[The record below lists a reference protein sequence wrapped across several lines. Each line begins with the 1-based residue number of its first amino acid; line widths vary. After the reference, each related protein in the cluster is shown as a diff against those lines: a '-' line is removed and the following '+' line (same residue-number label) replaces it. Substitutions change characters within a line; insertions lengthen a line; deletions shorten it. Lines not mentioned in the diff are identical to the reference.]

1 MTTTSENINL
11 LCLIELGKVGLKW
24 MAQIYIHA
32 IPFQSIGD
40 TCKNE
45 RILFY

>member
-1 MTTTSENINL
+1 MLTPTENINL
-11 LCLIELGKVGLKW
+11 LCLIELGKMGLKW

-32 IPFQSIGD
+32 IPSQSIGD
-40 TCKNE
+40 TSENE